1 MRLFLSSGDIV
12 LIRLIYGII
21 NQPAHPNLEAVV
33 LVKLSLSPSST
44 STLPAFVPT
53 ATFLSP
59 FRANRCDTRTVGNNY
74 SFVHYYKYRVLLL
87 SLLPGWQLDCCDS
100 HPLPPKTS
108 HILFKRVTT
117 ERQRTR
123 PEYHLLHHL
132 SVLLLVLACP
142 PMAPTEL
149 TSTLPLLILNR
160 LSSIPLRI
168 PSHSSMAALTAVA
181 LH

>member
-21 NQPAHPNLEAVV
+21 NQPAHPNLEALV

-44 STLPAFVPT
+44 SSLPAFVPT

-100 HPLPPKTS
+100 HPLPPKRLIFYLNELLRSDKERDQNIIFSTTFRFYFLCLLALPWPQPS
-108 HILFKRVTT
+108 SPHLF
-117 ERQRTR
+117 
-123 PEYHLLHHL
+123 LF
-132 SVLLLVLACP
+132 
-142 PMAPTEL
+142 
-149 TSTLPLLILNR
+149 
-160 LSSIPLRI
+160 SS
-168 PSHSSMAALTAVA
+168 
-181 LH
+181 